1 MKDIKIDVDFK
12 DTCID
17 FGKYVHDQYKKGFDS
32 TMAID
37 EVWEE
42 YQELMNKEVRDILT
56 DESNAT
62 EKYVDTIKEAEPTPK
77 EIEINKYGELLK
89 DFMEPYIEP
98 NSKGNDTIEIANS
111 ELEDFY
117 YSLGWRVR
125 RWVKVA
131 ISREKEKK
139 MTAEEFY
146 KDHFGHT
153 SQHVSMDKIFV
164 CMELYARYQK
174 EVQEIKQ

>member
-1 MKDIKIDVDFK
+1 MNREKLEKNIASNLTIDLDV
-12 DTCID
+12 
-17 FGKYVHDQYKKGFDS
+17 
-32 TMAID
+32 
-37 EVWEE
+37 
-42 YQELMNKEVRDILT
+42 
-56 DESNAT
+56 
-62 EKYVDTIKEAEPTPK
+62 EKYIEITLLDIEKYANQRVIEELEKLGDSIPYWSSGMSSKELKNRIKEAEPTPK

-98 NSKGNDTIEIANS
+98 NSKGNDTIEVANS

-139 MTAEEFY
+139 
-146 KDHFGHT
+146 K
-153 SQHVSMDKIFV
+153 
-164 CMELYARYQK
+164 
-174 EVQEIKQ
+174 